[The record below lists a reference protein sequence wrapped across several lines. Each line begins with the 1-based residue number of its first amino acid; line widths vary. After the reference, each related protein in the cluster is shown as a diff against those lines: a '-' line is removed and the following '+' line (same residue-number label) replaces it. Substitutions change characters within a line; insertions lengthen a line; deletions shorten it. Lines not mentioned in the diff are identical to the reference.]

1 MIASVQRADRLLDLF
16 SGDVTSWSISEMARE
31 LGISKSIVWE
41 YVKTLEDLGLLRKA
55 GRNHYRLGW
64 RNYQLGIRARLSS
77 EIAEPA
83 RIELHN
89 LASELQESVQL
100 VTRHKSEVIYLEKI
114 VPANGIRINS
124 TRVGDRLPAHTTA
137 SGKLLLSI
145 LTETELEQLYPA
157 KELSRRTG
165 RSIGTRETL
174 NEHLLRISRQ
184 GFGEDREESIKGICG
199 IAVPIENQHGDMIWA
214 LSVSFYEYKWATHA
228 ERYRDVLKRAA
239 QRLSKPTQMYDL

>member
-16 SGDVTSWSISEMARE
+16 SGDVTSWSSSEMARE

-89 LASELQESVQL
+89 LASELKVSVQL
-100 VTRHKSEVIYLEKI
+100 VTLHKS
-114 VPANGIRINS
+114 
-124 TRVGDRLPAHTTA
+124 
-137 SGKLLLSI
+137 
-145 LTETELEQLYPA
+145 
-157 KELSRRTG
+157 
-165 RSIGTRETL
+165 
-174 NEHLLRISRQ
+174 
-184 GFGEDREESIKGICG
+184 
-199 IAVPIENQHGDMIWA
+199 
-214 LSVSFYEYKWATHA
+214 
-228 ERYRDVLKRAA
+228 
-239 QRLSKPTQMYDL
+239 